1 VLYPSD
7 NSMIVVERQ
16 LIGSQNKTNTRVTKN
31 KLSMGIDTLGTTFWY
46 FHEDVRLTVQKEET
60 G

>member
-1 VLYPSD
+1 
-7 NSMIVVERQ
+7 MIVVERQ

-31 KLSMGIDTLGTTFWY
+31 KLSMDIDTLGTTFWY